1 MTIDPLFPVNQAC
14 RIGRAWGSG
23 ALQTIGGQVA

>member
-1 MTIDPLFPVNQAC
+1 MTIDPLYPINQAC
-14 RIGRAWGSG
+14 RIGRARGND